1 MIHDWCSDYR
11 FYLRFQSSVLY
22 PTEIT
27 LFALSAGGGHDRGL
41 PRQAFWGKKA
51 SLTGSQNASAL
62 PMHCAGR

>member
-27 LFALSAGGGHDRGL
+27 LFAL
-41 PRQAFWGKKA
+41 
-51 SLTGSQNASAL
+51 
-62 PMHCAGR
+62 